1 MHLKMH
7 TQFIL
12 FICCIHNTYIS
23 RSRDPY
29 SIYIENIHVE
39 KHILCAHKKHT
50 HFMLLEI
57 WISRMNIMCISKLYR
72 DSIFIL
78 EMIKLCRDSIF
89 NLEMN
94 ILFMSRDVVYS
105 FTR

>member
-1 MHLKMH
+1 MH

-29 SIYIENIHVE
+29 SIYIENIHIE
-39 KHILCAHKKHT
+39 KHILCVHKKHT

-57 WISRMNIMCISKLYR
+57 WRCMLLDVHTLYASRDLEPIQ
-72 DSIFIL
+72 SIFIL
-78 EMIKLCRDSIF
+78 EMNIF
-89 NLEMN
+89 C
-94 ILFMSRDVVYS
+94 ILRDVDYS